1 MLAAV
6 QAKQGKDSTQAVTPA
21 AEPVTPAVDGEKA
34 AEETTTPADETQAG
48 EPQDEYTFD
57 EDGFTGARDLAAKID
72 AIEALKG
79 AIPDD
84 LRGEIMANARI
95 AEAMAPYREIFGSP
109 EEAKRVAA
117 GAQEFAGIQQIFSSI
132 SGENVAQGTSDMIN
146 KMLELSALRDEDGNP
161 RKRENGSYIT
171 DGTTTNFL
179 NELYTRA
186 FQTKFVR
193 KIEAAIADEKAKN
206 NGDSAIQAAFDMVM
220 ESAGLRPSTADKT
233 SEDPVLAARK
243 AELDQQQKAI
253 DDQRKAAQQERVN
266 AHTEARDAQYQAE
279 TDRAIESLLSHATGL
294 NEFAKTTV
302 VAKLTKALKA
312 AIRSNT
318 AYQMDKEHLDLQP
331 IGTKRLNAEVKL
343 AKDFLRNN
351 LARIAKPI
359 LLEAGAVI
367 TKKQAGRAA
376 AQAAREQAARS
387 DISGSA
393 TQPQRVN
400 SANPREAYNA
410 TRERLKQSLGRE
422 PSDSEINVE
431 MMMNLPGIRSR
442 AA

>member
-1 MLAAV
+1 
-6 QAKQGKDSTQAVTPA
+6 
-21 AEPVTPAVDGEKA
+21 
-34 AEETTTPADETQAG
+34 
-48 EPQDEYTFD
+48 PQDEYTFD

-79 AIPDD
+79 ALPDD

-206 NGDSAIQAAFDMVM
+206 NGDSAIQAAFDLVM

-233 SEDPVLAARK
+233 QEDPTLAARK

-253 DDQRKAAQQERVN
+253 DDQRKAAQQERVT
-266 AHTEARDAQYQAE
+266 AHTEALNTQLQSA
-279 TDRAIESLLSHATGL
+279 TDGAIEALLKSATGL
-294 NEFAKTTV
+294 NDFTKQATV
-302 VAKLTKALKA
+302 TKLTKALKA

-318 AYQMDKEHLDLQP
+318 AYQMEKDQLELRP
-331 IGTKRLNAEVKL
+331 VGAKRLGEEVAL
-343 AKDFLRNN
+343 AKRFLRDN

-359 LLEAGAVI
+359 LAEAGVVI
-367 TKKQAGRAA
+367 TKKQAEKAA

-393 TQPQRVN
+393 TQPANVN
-400 SANPREAYNA
+400 PANPREAYNA